1 MNTVLL
7 KYVVEV
13 EKEGSISKAAENL
26 YMNQPYL
33 SKCIRE
39 LEESVGITIF
49 RRTSKGVIPTQK
61 GLEFIAC
68 AKDVLAQIDE
78 METLFNKNTAK
89 KQLFDIVVPRA
100 GYISQ
105 VYTEFLNEV
114 DPADSLYF
122 DYRETNSVR
131 AVKNVARGEN
141 TLGIIRYQTIFES
154 YFMQLLEEQE
164 IKAVPLW
171 EFEYGVIMSRE
182 NPFAQQKVIQI
193 DELKDCI
200 RITHGDLSIPS
211 MPISKVRQI
220 KKISQSK
227 KEISVYDRASQYEI
241 LSSVP
246 NSYMLV
252 SDVPEELLCR
262 YNLVYRKC
270 SISSNKYK
278 DVLIYKEGYKLSK
291 LDKQFVEMLR
301 KRIEQLKSKD
311 ALNNEV

>member
-1 MNTVLL
+1 MNTIVL
-7 KYVVEV
+7 KYIVEV

-68 AKDVLAQIDE
+68 AKDVLAQVEE

-100 GYISQ
+100 GYISK
-105 VYTEFLNEV
+105 VYTEFLNEA
-114 DPADSLYF
+114 DLADSLLF

-131 AVKNVARGEN
+131 AIKNVARGEN
-141 TLGIIRYQTIFES
+141 TLGIIRYQTTFES

-164 IKAVPLW
+164 IKSVPLW
-171 EFEYGVIMSRE
+171 EFEYGIIMSCN
-182 NPFAQQKVIQI
+182 NPYAKEERVSI
-193 DELKDCI
+193 DELTDCI

-227 KEISVYDRASQYEI
+227 KEIAVYDRASQYEI
-241 LSSVP
+241 LSAVP

-252 SDVPEELLCR
+252 SDVPDDLLER
-262 YNLVYRKC
+262 YGLVYRKC
-270 SISSNKYK
+270 DISSNTYK
-278 DVLIYKEGYKLSK
+278 DLLIYREGYKLTK
-291 LDKQFVEMLR
+291 LDRQFLSLLQ
-301 KRIEQLKSKD
+301 KRIDQLKSKE
-311 ALNNEV
+311 AFNK

>member
-1 MNTVLL
+1 MNTILL
-7 KYVVEV
+7 KYIVEV

-68 AKDVLAQIDE
+68 AREVLAQVEE

-100 GYISQ
+100 SYISQ
-105 VYTEFLNEV
+105 VYTDFLKEA
-114 DPADSLYF
+114 DLADSLHF

-131 AVKNVARGEN
+131 AIKNVARGEN
-141 TLGIIRYQTIFES
+141 TLGIIRYQTTFER

-164 IKAVPLW
+164 IKSITLG
-171 EFEYGVIMSRE
+171 EFEYGIIMSKN
-182 NPFAQQKVIQI
+182 NPFAKENRISI
-193 DELKDCI
+193 DELTDCI

-227 KEISVYDRASQYEI
+227 KEIAVYDRASQYEI

-246 NSYMLV
+246 ESYMLV
-252 SDVPEELLCR
+252 SYVPQELLER
-262 YNLVYRKC
+262 YGLVFRKC
-270 SISSNKYK
+270 DISSNRYK
-278 DVLIYKEGYKLSK
+278 DLLIYKEGYKLTK
-291 LDKQFVEMLR
+291 LDKQFLTLLQ
-301 KRIEQLKSKD
+301 KRIDLLKSRE
-311 ALNNEV
+311 AFNL

>member
-1 MNTVLL
+1 MNTILL

-26 YMNQPYL
+26 NMNQPNL

-68 AKDVLAQIDE
+68 AKDVLAQVAE

-89 KQLFDIVVPRA
+89 KQLFDIVVPRT

-105 VYTEFLNEV
+105 VYTEFLNAIQTDE
-114 DPADSLYF
+114 SLYF

-131 AVKNVARGEN
+131 AIKNVARGEN
-141 TLGIIRYQTIFES
+141 ALGIIRYQTIFEK
-154 YFMQLLEEQE
+154 YFLQLMEEQE
-164 IKAVPLW
+164 IKATPLW
-171 EFEYGVIMSRE
+171 EFEYGVLMNKS
-182 NPFAQQKVIQI
+182 NPHAYDDVVSI
-193 DELKDCI
+193 DSLNECI

-211 MPISKVRQI
+211 MPTSKVRQI

-227 KEISVYDRASQYEI
+227 KEIAIYDRASQYEI
-241 LSSVP
+241 LSAVK
-246 NSYMLV
+246 NAYMLV
-252 SDVPEELLCR
+252 SHVSDDLLAH
-262 YNLVYRKC
+262 YNLVYKKC
-270 SISSNKYK
+270 DISTNKYK
-278 DVLIYKEGYKLSK
+278 DVLIYKEGYKLTE
-291 LDKQFVEMLR
+291 LDKLFLKLLDR
-301 KRIEQLKSKD
+301 KISELKIKVKEQ
-311 ALNNEV
+311 

>member
-1 MNTVLL
+1 MNTILL
-7 KYVVEV
+7 KYIVEV

-26 YMNQPYL
+26 FMNQPYL

-68 AKDVLAQIDE
+68 AKDVLAQVEE

-100 GYISQ
+100 SYISQ
-105 VYTEFLNEV
+105 VYTEFLNEA
-114 DPADSLYF
+114 DLADSLLF

-131 AVKNVARGEN
+131 AIKNVARGEN
-141 TLGIIRYQTIFES
+141 TLGIIRYQTTFES
-154 YFMQLLEEQE
+154 YFVQLLEEQE

-171 EFEYGVIMSRE
+171 EFEYGIVMSKN
-182 NPFAQQKVIQI
+182 NPFAKEDRVPI
-193 DELKDCI
+193 DELTDCI

-227 KEISVYDRASQYEI
+227 KEIAVYDRASQYEI
-241 LSSVP
+241 LSAVP

-252 SDVPEELLCR
+252 SEVPEELLER
-262 YNLVYRKC
+262 YGLVYRKC
-270 SISSNKYK
+270 DISLNTYK
-278 DVLIYKEGYKLSK
+278 DLFIYKEGYKLTE
-291 LDKQFVEMLR
+291 LDKRFLKLLER
-301 KRIEQLKSKD
+301 RINQIKSKD
-311 ALNNEV
+311 AFNI

>member
-1 MNTVLL
+1 MNTILL
-7 KYVVEV
+7 KYIVEV

-68 AKDVLAQIDE
+68 AREVLAQVEE

-100 GYISQ
+100 SYISQ
-105 VYTEFLNEV
+105 VYTDFLKEA
-114 DPADSLYF
+114 DLADSLHF

-131 AVKNVARGEN
+131 AIKNVARGEN
-141 TLGIIRYQTIFES
+141 TLGIIRYQTTFER

-164 IKAVPLW
+164 IKSIPLG
-171 EFEYGVIMSRE
+171 EFEYGIIMSKN
-182 NPFAQQKVIQI
+182 NPFAKENRISI
-193 DELKDCI
+193 DELTDCI

-227 KEISVYDRASQYEI
+227 KEIAVYDRASQYEI

-246 NSYMLV
+246 ESYMLV
-252 SDVPEELLCR
+252 SDVPQELLER
-262 YNLVYRKC
+262 YGLVFRKC
-270 SISSNKYK
+270 DISSNRYK
-278 DVLIYKEGYKLSK
+278 DLLIYKEGYKLTK
-291 LDKQFVEMLR
+291 LDKQFLTLLQ
-301 KRIEQLKSKD
+301 KRIDLLKSRE
-311 ALNNEV
+311 AFNL